1 MVTRRDTY
9 IQASMNSSDRWD
21 TETNLKFVSLYE
33 RHPCLWKT
41 DIHDYKNREERERAV
56 TSVVRGMAMPEFR
69 NADCRNKIK
78 NVRSHYLQELKKIR
92 RSSLISKTGEPT
104 YVPKLAWF
112 APLDRF
118 LRPHVLT
125 LAKAGGFN
133 HTNSAVRKGSSASRE
148 EGTDTEDSA
157 AQDTIDS
164 SGWQDESPSNDL
176 ADTAPEE
183 RSEPRD
189 PLALNTTVPNY
200 VYVNVDSDDEED
212 RKPKRMRTFEEPETP
227 APRTTVQPPL
237 PAVRNV
243 NLTQDQMETEF
254 EAFGRSVAA
263 QLKNIPF
270 HVALRLQLKIQTLIT
285 EERLKVMSGSRD

>member
-1 MVTRRDTY
+1 MLRSNTQDSKTQDVCPDSSLERSPKVWKMRRKRSVIWNYFTPIDESRATCHICKLKVAY
-9 IQASMNSSDRWD
+9 KTSV
-21 TETNLKFVSLYE
+21 TNL
-33 RHPCLWKT
+33 
-41 DIHDYKNREERERAV
+41 
-56 TSVVRGMAMPEFR
+56 
-69 NADCRNKIK
+69 
-78 NVRSHYLQELKKIR
+78 RSHLRNRHREIDLEPEDPSRTQQWQSMLLLQ
-92 RSSLISKTGEPT
+92 
-104 YVPKLAWF
+104 LA
-112 APLDRF
+112 
-118 LRPHVLT
+118 T
-125 LAKAGGFN
+125 TSTAGGFN

>member
-1 MVTRRDTY
+1 MDVGK
-9 IQASMNSSDRWD
+9 
-21 TETNLKFVSLYE
+21 ETNQHRQWPKADVIELIAEY
-33 RHPCLWKT
+33 RAMPCLWDPSDPGYRDRKKRSQALHNLGVGFNT
-41 DIHDYKNREERERAV
+41 TAAEVKRKIHNLK
-56 TSVVRGMAMPEFR
+56 SQL
-69 NADCRNKIK
+69 
-78 NVRSHYLQELKKIR
+78 LQEMKKIEVKG
-92 RSSLISKTGEPT
+92 SGANPDDPFATTSQWPYFKLMCAT
-104 YVPKLAWF
+104 VPDLES
-112 APLDRF
+112 
-118 LRPHVLT
+118 RPFY
-125 LAKAGGFN
+125 KKMGGFN